1 MPDHTSGDRPVGSV
15 HTSPFRQNRNDMIR
29 KLFSVRAARPIAAG
43 TEAIVWAYRLFLN
56 REPES
61 EATVEKLSRE
71 LPTWDAVRRAFTTS
85 EEYRTRVVCNAR
97 PSLNGGEP
105 PMRIEEVVD
114 PAEVARLHAHIA
126 KTWTRF
132 GDTEPHF
139 SVLTDERFK
148 AANIDAT
155 RETFNASGKDAV
167 DRLDAALARAGAD
180 PGRHATCLELG
191 CGVGRITAWLAM
203 RFDRVIGTDISASHL
218 AIARTHLDAQDANN
232 VELHRLVSVG
242 MIDELPRFDV
252 FFSVIV
258 LQHNPPPVIAAILDR
273 VFARLNPGGVA
284 YFQVPT
290 YRAGYSFALAA
301 YLRDDV
307 GKDEM
312 EMHVL
317 PQRAILRMAAV
328 HGLELLEVIED
339 PWTGMRPGEVSNTFL
354 FRKRAG
360 A

>member
-1 MPDHTSGDRPVGSV
+1 
-15 HTSPFRQNRNDMIR
+15 MIR
-29 KLFSVRAARPIAAG
+29 KLFSARAARPIAAG

-56 REPES
+56 REPEND
-61 EATVEKLSRE
+61 ATVEKLARE
-71 LPTWDAVRRAFTTS
+71 LSTWDDVRRTFTSS
-85 EEYRTRVVCNAR
+85 EEYRTRMVRSAR
-97 PSLNGGEP
+97 PSLAGHEP
-105 PMRIEEVVD
+105 PMRIEDVRD
-114 PAEVARLHAHIA
+114 PAAVARLLEHIA
-126 KTWTRF
+126 KTWTGF

-148 AANIDAT
+148 AARIEASRDS
-155 RETFNASGKDAV
+155 FNASGKDAV
-167 DRLDAALARAGAD
+167 DRLDAALARANAD
-180 PGRHATCLELG
+180 PGAGATCFELG
-191 CGVGRITAWLAM
+191 CGVGRITAWLAK
-203 RFDRVIGTDISASHL
+203 RFDKVVGVDISASHL
-218 AIARTHLDAQDANN
+218 ALARAHLDAEGARN
-232 VELHRLVSVG
+232 VELVRLASVETL
-242 MIDELPRFDV
+242 DVLPRFDV

-273 VFARLNPGGVA
+273 VFARLNPGGIA

-290 YRAGYSFALAA
+290 YRAGYVFSLDA

-307 GKDEM
+307 GKGEM

-317 PQRAILRMAAV
+317 PQRAILAMAAE

-354 FRKRAG
+354 LRKRAP

>member
-1 MPDHTSGDRPVGSV
+1 
-15 HTSPFRQNRNDMIR
+15 MIR
-29 KLFSVRAARPIAAG
+29 KLFAVRAARPIAAG

-61 EATVEKLSRE
+61 EATVAKLARE
-71 LPTWDAVRRAFTTS
+71 LPTWDDVRRTFTSS
-85 EEYRTRVVCNAR
+85 EEYRTRIVRSAR
-97 PSLNGGEP
+97 PSLNGHEP
-105 PMRIEEVVD
+105 PMSIEDVRD
-114 PAEVARLHAHIA
+114 PASVACLLDHIA

-148 AANIDAT
+148 AARIESS
-155 RETFNASGKDAV
+155 RESFNASGKDAV
-167 DRLDAALARAGAD
+167 DRLDAALARAHAD
-180 PGRHATCLELG
+180 PGARATCFELG
-191 CGVGRITAWLAM
+191 CGVGRITAWLAK
-203 RFDRVIGTDISASHL
+203 RFDRVIGVDISASHL
-218 AIARTHLDAQDANN
+218 ALARAHVDAEGASN

-242 MIDELPRFDV
+242 TLDALPRFDV

-273 VFARLNPGGVA
+273 VFAHLNPGGVA

-290 YRAGYSFALAA
+290 YRAGYSFALDS

-307 GKDEM
+307 GKGEM

-317 PQRAILRMAAV
+317 PQRVILGMAAA

-354 FRKRAG
+354 FRKRVG
-360 A
+360 R